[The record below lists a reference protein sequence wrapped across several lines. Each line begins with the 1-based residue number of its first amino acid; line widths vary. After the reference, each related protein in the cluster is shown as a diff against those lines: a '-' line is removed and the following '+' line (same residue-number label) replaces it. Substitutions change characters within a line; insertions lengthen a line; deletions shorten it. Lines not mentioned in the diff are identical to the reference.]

1 MTIKKLIARTDEV
14 LAPLGFN
21 RKGALWNR
29 TIDSIVEV
37 IDIQVGKSGDTAT
50 INAGVLQ
57 VDTFEK
63 AWGHKPQGFVE
74 KPFCIVRARVGE
86 IVNNHDLW
94 WPLNDDQTPK
104 NVAMTLETHV
114 LPFLE
119 RSRTQEAMGAFL
131 EAVHGNYPLPKIY
144 LAILKCQG
152 GDIQSA
158 CAILRKV
165 HEKARG
171 DWSDRSM
178 EVARR
183 IGCDVG

>member
-14 LAPLGFN
+14 LAPLVFN

-37 IDIQVGKSGDTAT
+37 I
-50 INAGVLQ
+50 VLQ
-57 VDTFEK
+57 VDAFEK
-63 AWGHKPQGFVE
+63 AWGRKPQGFVE
-74 KPFCIVRARVGE
+74 EPFCIVRARVGE

-94 WPLNDDQTPK
+94 WPLNDGQTPK

-119 RSRTQEAMGAFL
+119 RSRTQEAMEAFL
-131 EAVHGNYPLPKIY
+131 EAVHGNCPLPKIY
-144 LAILKCQG
+144 LAILKYQG

-158 CAILRKV
+158 CAILRKL

-171 DWSDRSM
+171 DGSDRSM

-183 IGCDVG
+183 IGRDIG